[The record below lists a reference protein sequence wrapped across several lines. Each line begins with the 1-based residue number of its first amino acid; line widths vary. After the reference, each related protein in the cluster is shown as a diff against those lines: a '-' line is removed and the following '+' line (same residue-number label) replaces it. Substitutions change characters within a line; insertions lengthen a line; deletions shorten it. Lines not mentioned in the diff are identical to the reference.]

1 MENKLEKIGQNNFM
15 DNFVKT
21 DDILKD
27 MCGIIESS
35 QKLHIERS
43 IQRLYRE
50 IGSLVIELQVKNCRA
65 RIGQNMELKL

>member
-1 MENKLEKIGQNNFM
+1 MENKLEKIGKNSFM

-21 DDILKD
+21 DDILND
-27 MCGIIESS
+27 MCGLLSPHK
-35 QKLHIERS
+35 KLHIEQS